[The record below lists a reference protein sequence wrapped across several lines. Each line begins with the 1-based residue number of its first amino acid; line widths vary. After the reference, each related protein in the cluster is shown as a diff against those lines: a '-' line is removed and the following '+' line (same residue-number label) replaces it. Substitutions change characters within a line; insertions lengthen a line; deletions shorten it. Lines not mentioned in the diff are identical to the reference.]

1 MEIIFVSFAAIA
13 GAALG
18 WVQFKMLQLTILKGK
33 WWLFAVKLPLWA
45 AAMFAA
51 ASISIAVL
59 VGFVAGATVSF
70 IAFGYAQWR
79 KQRKGV

>member
-1 MEIIFVSFAAIA
+1 MEFIFVGIAAIL

-18 WVQFKMLQLTILKGK
+18 WVQFKMLQLTIIKGK

-59 VGFVAGATVSF
+59 VGFVVGATVSF
-70 IAFGYAQWR
+70 LAFGYAQWH

>member
-1 MEIIFVSFAAIA
+1 MDVIYGLIAAII

-18 WVQFKMLQLTILKGK
+18 WVQFKLLQLTMLKGK

-45 AAMFAA
+45 AAMFGA

-59 VGFVAGATVSF
+59 VGFVVGATVSF
-70 IAFGYAQWR
+70 LAFGYAQWR
-79 KQRKGV
+79 KQL

>member
-1 MEIIFVSFAAIA
+1 MEIMFVGLAVIL

-18 WVQFKMLQLTILKGK
+18 WVQFKMLQQSILKGK

-59 VGFVAGATVSF
+59 VGFVVGATVSF
-70 IAFGYAQWR
+70 LAFGYAQWR

>member
-1 MEIIFVSFAAIA
+1 MDIIYGLIAAIIGA
-13 GAALG
+13 GLG
-18 WVQFKMLQLTILKGK
+18 WVQFKLLQQAMLKGK

-59 VGFVAGATVSF
+59 AGFVAGATISF
-70 IAFGYAQWR
+70 LAFGYTQWR
-79 KQRKGV
+79 KQR

>member
-1 MEIIFVSFAAIA
+1 MDVTYGLIAAII

-18 WVQFKMLQLTILKGK
+18 WAQFKLLQLTIQKGK

-45 AAMFAA
+45 GAMFAA
-51 ASISIAVL
+51 ATISIAAL
-59 VGFVAGATVSF
+59 VGFVVGATVSF